1 MKTSLTTLDLNT
13 FVHAQGHMQVDTG
26 WTSGSF
32 VSLIQEENKPSAF
45 VGHFLT
51 PEVEALAEFLAQ
63 ARSAFGDR
71 VRVLLRGAA
80 VLQKKTDPA
89 RVRRALLGRKERERE
104 GILEAF
110 HAAGFRKEGMDV
122 EWAKKNRSVK
132 IIYDARTASH
142 RILEE
147 PCDTDDAD
155 PFPLPDV
162 L

>member
-1 MKTSLTTLDLNT
+1 MKTSLTTLDLDT
-13 FVHAQGHMQVDTG
+13 FVRTQGHMQVDTG

-32 VSLIQEENKPSAF
+32 AALIEEENKPSAF
-45 VGHFLT
+45 VGHFVS
-51 PEVEALAEFLAQ
+51 PEAQALAEFLAQ
-63 ARSAFGDR
+63 ARSAFGER
-71 VRVLLRGAA
+71 VHVLLRGAA

-104 GILEAF
+104 DILEAF
-110 HAAGFRKEGMDV
+110 HAAGFRREGIDV

-142 RILEE
+142 QILEE

-155 PFPLPDV
+155 LFPLPEV